1 MAASPP
7 CATFGFTRWGGFS
20 VVSYPLQRLGVS
32 PDGSGVVFEVND
44 EFLKS
49 PSLSPEQNGMF
60 FVRSDGRGLR
70 RLGPPSH
77 EVSHRQ
83 NEEAIGGS
91 FAFSPPMFF
100 SPNGRRVAFTD
111 IGPGPSGPAVQI
123 VVLDLATGKR
133 TQVTHL
139 PSGTPP
145 SNLFGEFFLTCCP
158 AFVDDDTVLFQTFV
172 DPDGSNPDHRLA
184 AFSVRIDG
192 SGLKAVPTPIAAT
205 GSEVIPS
212 FGVFGGGASLLRLP
226 LPGIPVIPP
235 NPDLPDTDFPI
246 TEVFLQAGK
255 GVVQL
260 TNLRRVDT
268 FTGFTNATR
277 TRAFF
282 LASADPFGENPAGNC
297 EILSVDRFGRRLRQV
312 THFTRPTGFVPNVPG
327 CFVPGSAISRFCGI
341 GYGYYRVLFR
351 DPVTNAVVFDSSC
364 DPLGANAT
372 GGQVFAMR
380 PDGSGLRQL
389 TEASGVTMNPDGSI
403 RVELPGP
410 FAYSAPPD

>member
-1 MAASPP
+1 MSRSRPRLGLLFALLLVLAAAPRVDGACNETCRRDIDRCLATQCAGVGRAACRRRCKPAAIQTLAYVLSECRTDAAGREVGRQELRIRRGDQEPITVAAFDVSEKNLEPLRRVFPVAASPP
-7 CATFGFTRWGGFS
+7 CATFGITRWGGFS

-32 PDGSGVVFEVND
+32 PDGSAVVFEVND
-44 EFLKS
+44 EFLTS

-91 FAFSPPMFF
+91 FSFSPPMFF
-100 SPNGRRVAFTD
+100 SPNGRRVGFTD

-145 SNLFGEFFLTCCP
+145 KNVFGEFFLTCCP
-158 AFVDDDTVLFQTFV
+158 AFVDDDTVVFQTFV
-172 DPDGSNPDHRLA
+172 DPEGSNPDHRLA
-184 AFSVRIDG
+184 AFSVRIAG

-205 GSEVIPS
+205 GSEVVPS
-212 FGVFGGGASLLRLP
+212 FGVFGGGRTNLLRLP

-246 TEVFLQAGK
+246 TEAFLQAPGK
-255 GVVQL
+255 RLVQL
-260 TNLRRVDT
+260 TNFRRVDT
-268 FTGFTNATR
+268 FTGF
-277 TRAFF
+277 
-282 LASADPFGENPAGNC
+282 
-297 EILSVDRFGRRLRQV
+297 
-312 THFTRPTGFVPNVPG
+312 
-327 CFVPGSAISRFCGI
+327 
-341 GYGYYRVLFR
+341 
-351 DPVTNAVVFDSSC
+351 
-364 DPLGANAT
+364 
-372 GGQVFAMR
+372 
-380 PDGSGLRQL
+380 
-389 TEASGVTMNPDGSI
+389 
-403 RVELPGP
+403 
-410 FAYSAPPD
+410 